1 MLEEMKTVAGIIEN
15 PHIYDGPEK
24 IPELGKGETHTLLD
38 WVPSEWRQAFPTLDL
53 NSIRG

>member
-53 NSIRG
+53 NSI